1 MFNAIDPVEKIA
13 PVRQQLKTKGQAPGI
28 VAQEPEL
35 FVDMAKNF
43 YLLPIL
49 GGEEVMT
56 EQNMRVRVLNVAS
69 VSAADAVDSA
79 KAGQDQST
87 AHERTKQIKEFS
99 SAVVFVID
107 STISMDPYIERTRE
121 AVRKIYAKVEAE
133 KLGDKVKF
141 GLVAF
146 RSSTKAVP
154 ALEYVSK
161 IYADPNK
168 VKDGADFMAKVAELK
183 QAKVSSS
190 AFDEDAYAGVMDA
203 VNSIDWRP
211 YGARYVVLITD
222 AGAIEGG
229 DKLSSTGMS
238 ASQVQLEAAKPGVA
252 IYTLHLKTPAGA
264 KNHAN
269 AEAQYRNLSSYGGTN
284 LSLYYPVNAGDVNEF
299 GKKVD
304 ALSEAITQQVKAAY
318 QGEDAIGSAANAADP
333 GKKPVTAEEKC
344 WRMLH
349 WLAMR

>member
-1 MFNAIDPVEKIA
+1 M
-13 PVRQQLKTKGQAPGI
+13 
-28 VAQEPEL
+28 
-35 FVDMAKNF
+35 
-43 YLLPIL
+43 
-49 GGEEVMT
+49 
-56 EQNMRVRVLNVAS
+56 
-69 VSAADAVDSA
+69 
-79 KAGQDQST
+79 
-87 AHERTKQIKEFS
+87 
-99 SAVVFVID
+99 
-107 STISMDPYIERTRE
+107 
-121 AVRKIYAKVEAE
+121 
-133 KLGDKVKF
+133 
-141 GLVAF
+141 AF

-222 AGAIEGG
+222 AGAIEGRQAFFHWHECQPG
-229 DKLSSTGMS
+229 T
-238 ASQVQLEAAKPGVA
+238 AEAAKPGVA

-304 ALSEAITQQVKAAY
+304 ALS
-318 QGEDAIGSAANAADP
+318 
-333 GKKPVTAEEKC
+333 KPSLN
-344 WRMLH
+344 R
-349 WLAMR
+349 

>member
-141 GLVAF
+141 G
-146 RSSTKAVP
+146 RWPSVP
-154 ALEYVSK
+154 APRPCLRWSTSARSTP
-161 IYADPNK
+161 IQTRSR
-168 VKDGADFMAKVAELK
+168 MA
-183 QAKVSSS
+183 QISWPRWPS
-190 AFDEDAYAGVMDA
+190 
-203 VNSIDWRP
+203 
-211 YGARYVVLITD
+211 
-222 AGAIEGG
+222 
-229 DKLSSTGMS
+229 
-238 ASQVQLEAAKPGVA
+238 
-252 IYTLHLKTPAGA
+252 
-264 KNHAN
+264 
-269 AEAQYRNLSSYGGTN
+269 
-284 LSLYYPVNAGDVNEF
+284 
-299 GKKVD
+299 
-304 ALSEAITQQVKAAY
+304 
-318 QGEDAIGSAANAADP
+318 
-333 GKKPVTAEEKC
+333 
-344 WRMLH
+344 
-349 WLAMR
+349 